1 MKKVWLV
8 VLTLAV
14 SIALAGTS
22 FAAEVKYKKKTLY
35 KEGAAGGGSI
45 AGIVSLKGKAPP
57 PIMEDL
63 KKGKNVE
70 FCTKHPDTV
79 KDGFRPRV
87 KVTAAGGK
95 LKDAVVFIEKIATG
109 KPWGDLGKAH
119 FDFKNCDI
127 VQKVLAVRKPTKA
140 EAKANGTKAEGG
152 VMSVTNNDPE
162 ILHNPHG
169 YSIKGANRKTLFNK
183 PLPSQGDVA
192 RVTKNIKRLK
202 QKKDKHFF
210 LQCDQHNFMEA
221 DARIVWNPYYSI
233 SGADGAFNI
242 DGIPAGKYKVTAWH
256 PYTGEASQEVTVGA
270 GAVKASFKLKAKKLK
285 SSPPPDK

>member
-1 MKKVWLV
+1 MKKVLV
-8 VLTLAV
+8 VLMALIV
-14 SIALAGTS
+14 SIAFAGTS
-22 FAAEVKYKKKTLY
+22 FAAKKKKGY
-35 KEGAAGGGSI
+35 VEGTAGAGSI
-45 AGIVSLKGKAPP
+45 TGVVSLKGNAPA

-63 KKGKNVE
+63 SKGKNVE
-70 FCTKHPDTV
+70 FCITHPDA
-79 KDGFRPRV
+79 KGNIRARV

-95 LKDAVVFIEKIATG
+95 LKDTVVFIEKIATG

-119 FDFKNCDI
+119 FDFKKCDI
-127 VQKVLAVRKPTKA
+127 VQKVLAVRKPSKA

-152 VMSVTNNDPE
+152 IFTVKNNDPE

-169 YSIKGANRKTLFNK
+169 YSIAGANRKTLFNK
-183 PLPSQGDVA
+183 PLPSQGDIA

-233 SGADGAFNI
+233 SGADGVFKI

-256 PYTGEASQEVTVGA
+256 PYAGGSSQDVTVGA
-270 GAVKASFKLKAKKLK
+270 GAAKANFTLVAKKLK
-285 SSPPPDK
+285 ASPPPDK